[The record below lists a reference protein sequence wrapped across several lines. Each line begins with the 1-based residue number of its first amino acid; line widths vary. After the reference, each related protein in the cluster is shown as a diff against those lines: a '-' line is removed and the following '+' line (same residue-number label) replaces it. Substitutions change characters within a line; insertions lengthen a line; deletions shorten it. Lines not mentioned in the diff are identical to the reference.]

1 MQERLEGANAIKKQ
15 MWADAQLDKR
25 RSKEEFASRSQYN
38 SYTSLKAD
46 AIPEHNATETTPTPV
61 RNLNIDND
69 EMVGTLNNSEILNQ
83 QSQSNTG
90 NVSYERN
97 GVAQEISA
105 TPDNLSAQQHASADK
120 TRSQLKSY
128 IGHKAE
134 QLYVYRSLPL
144 GQDRRRNRYW
154 QFSTSTS
161 PNDPGS
167 GRIFF
172 ESREGYWRVID
183 SEEVLILFAYIRVN
197 LVIIHITQKSSL
209 VIRTDFWRIFC
220 CLFSVLISEVR
231 FNLVCIRHS

>member
-1 MQERLEGANAIKKQ
+1 MQERLEAANAIKKQ
-15 MWADAQLDKR
+15 MWAEAQLDKR
-25 RSKEEFASRSQYN
+25 RSKEEFASKVQYN
-38 SYTSLKAD
+38 SFTSLKAD
-46 AIPEHNATETTPTPV
+46 VIPENNATETTPTPV
-61 RNLNIDND
+61 RNLDIDND
-69 EMVGTLNNSEILNQ
+69 ENVGTLNNNEILNQ
-83 QSQSNTG
+83 QSNAG

-97 GVAQEISA
+97 GMGQETSA
-105 TPDNLSAQQHASADK
+105 TPDNLSAQQYAYADK

-128 IGHKAE
+128 IGHRAE

-183 SEEVLILFAYIRVN
+183 SEEVFILFVYI
-197 LVIIHITQKSSL
+197 
-209 VIRTDFWRIFC
+209 
-220 CLFSVLISEVR
+220 
-231 FNLVCIRHS
+231 

>member
-1 MQERLEGANAIKKQ
+1 MQERLEAANAIKKQ
-15 MWADAQLDKR
+15 MWAEAQLDKR
-25 RSKEEFASRSQYN
+25 RSKEECASKVQYN
-38 SYTSLKAD
+38 SFTSLKAD
-46 AIPEHNATETTPTPV
+46 VIPENNATETTPV
-61 RNLNIDND
+61 RNLGIDND
-69 EMVGTLNNSEILNQ
+69 ENVGTLNNNEILNQ
-83 QSQSNTG
+83 QSNAG

-97 GVAQEISA
+97 GMGQETSA
-105 TPDNLSAQQHASADK
+105 TPDNLSAQQYAYADK

-128 IGHKAE
+128 IGHRAE

-183 SEEVLILFAYIRVN
+183 SEEVFILFVYI
-197 LVIIHITQKSSL
+197 
-209 VIRTDFWRIFC
+209 
-220 CLFSVLISEVR
+220 
-231 FNLVCIRHS
+231 